1 MIKINVVTVT
11 NDNLISILNNP
22 NVFGVKPSGW
32 VTEKYELK
40 PFGEC
45 EIGKILSGE
54 IPVIEILKDQEQKAP
69 FLFRVRNTYFNE
81 AINYIS
87 E

>member
-22 NVFGVKPSGW
+22 NVFGVNPSIWGN
-32 VTEKYELK
+32 ERYELK

-45 EIGKILSGE
+45 EIKKIISGE
-54 IPVIEILKDQEQKAP
+54 IPVIEIVKD
-69 FLFRVRNTYFNE
+69 
-81 AINYIS
+81 
-87 E
+87 